1 MEAWAQILKGVKTHG
16 LILAALGAVIAMAQA
31 GEITAWMTVFLGCV
45 AASVS
50 TLRFSIK
57 TNGGKE

>member
-16 LILAALGAVIAMAQA
+16 LVLGAIGAVIAMSQA
-31 GEITAWMTVFLGCV
+31 DEITGWMATYLGCV

-57 TNGGKE
+57 SNGVKK